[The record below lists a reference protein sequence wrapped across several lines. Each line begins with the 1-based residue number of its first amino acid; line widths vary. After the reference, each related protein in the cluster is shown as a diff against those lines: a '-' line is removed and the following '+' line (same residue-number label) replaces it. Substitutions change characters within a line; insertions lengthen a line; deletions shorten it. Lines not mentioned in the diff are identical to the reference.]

1 MPFTLFNKP
10 SPHTLTFLLSLIL
23 TTNALSL
30 FLDPTEPLR
39 LAVGSYVNYTWET
52 FDTDSG
58 WSFFRV
64 RLRLSTSTTHL
75 GPTNFAHHGDEIRK
89 ANLSLAP
96 PLDDG
101 SYVLSAFLI
110 SSDPGG
116 QPNGEVF
123 LADSESF
130 EIFHSET
137 VAPSSTT
144 TESPT
149 STSTSQ
155 LFTSIFQS
163 PTFISTDSQ
172 SFTPISHPS
181 SIRILEPSTSV
192 LSTPNSSTLMFQIPT
207 TVSTTTSSTQAKPS
221 QTAIIAGSVCGGII
235 FLLVLLFLLI
245 RWHRRRQNMLIN
257 RPRGP
262 QRSSSDYT
270 TGEFGILHVLT
281 LLNNCSSAPLDELDI
296 NQWQTPSTAS
306 TFVSTTSSQSLLGN
320 NPTQRQLH
328 LKNELMER
336 VSELERAMSQQAVTT
351 AAENA
356 RLRAEVEWL
365 RENQESD
372 WARGLTDELPPSYP
386 DIVSPSYLDIMQ
398 SNRTR

>member
-137 VAPSSTT
+137 VSPSSTT

-155 LFTSIFQS
+155 SFTSIFQS
-163 PTFISTDSQ
+163 PTFISTDLQ

-192 LSTPNSSTLMFQIPT
+192 LSTPNSSTLMFQVPT
-207 TVSTTTSSTQAKPS
+207 TVSTTTSSIQAKPS

-257 RPRGP
+257 RPGGP

-270 TGEFGILHVLT
+270 T
-281 LLNNCSSAPLDELDI
+281 APLDELDI
-296 NQWQTPSTAS
+296 NQWQTPSTPS

-320 NPTQRQLH
+320 NPTQRQLQ

-372 WARGLTDELPPSYP
+372 WARGLTDELPPSY
-386 DIVSPSYLDIMQ
+386 LDIMQ